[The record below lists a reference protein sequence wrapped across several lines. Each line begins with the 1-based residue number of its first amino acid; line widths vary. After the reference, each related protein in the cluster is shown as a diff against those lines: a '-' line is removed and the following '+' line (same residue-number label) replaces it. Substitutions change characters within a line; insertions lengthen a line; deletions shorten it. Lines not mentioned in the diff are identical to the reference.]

1 MKTKLKTMDLRFE
14 RGIPASPGQVFD
26 AWLDPK
32 SPVNP
37 WHDADIRIFTP
48 KVNSLF
54 YFRQGTP
61 HPHYGRFLKLARPGK
76 IQMTWMSPHTRGL
89 ESLVTVTFKKKG
101 PGTSLT
107 LVHSNLPDDEE
118 GILHKEGWDYYLAQ
132 FEGIFPAGKKPLSAR

>member
-1 MKTKLKTMDLRFE
+1 MKTKLKTMDLTFE

-32 SPVNP
+32 NPVNP

-48 KVNSLF
+48 KAHSLF
-54 YFRQGTP
+54 YFRIGAP
-61 HPHYGRFLKLARPGK
+61 HPHYGRILKLSRPGK

-101 PGTSLT
+101 QDTLLK
-107 LVHSNLPDDEE
+107 LVHSKLPDDEE
-118 GILHKEGWDYYLAQ
+118 GLLHKEGWDYYLAQ
-132 FEGIFPAGKKPLSAR
+132 FGRVFTAKKGPGR